1 LLVPQIDL
9 AARNPISGQDV
20 ETTLSSGDAS
30 FVNGVF
36 AKSASGPTNVD
47 PQAAASASAA
57 VQSAAPFV
65 VPGQTIS
72 EVSPIGVI
80 ITGIWCI
87 GFFITVGGG
96 TYGRIQFREQYRRR
110 VRTEAARGVRT
121 I

>member
-9 AARNPISGQDV
+9 AARNPISGQEV
-20 ETTLSSGDAS
+20 EATLSSGDAS

-36 AKSASGPTNVD
+36 ARSASDPTNAD

-65 VPGQTIS
+65 VPGMRLG
-72 EVSPIGVI
+72 EVPLIGLAV
-80 ITGIWCI
+80 TSIWL
-87 GFFITVGGG
+87 GLFIMTVGAG

-110 VRTEAARGVRT
+110 VRTELARGVRT